1 MHFPSLPSD
10 DLRQPQG
17 RAFAPLGSLLLP
29 VATDIGPSGLAA
41 ICARRARMHACRL
54 AFGRRRPV
62 GPEGKICWPPDG
74 AFFRALDL
82 ENNFFGSLLL
92 SADKYIHQLRTTPQR
107 HKGLTKRFV
116 AVSSLAI
123 LAGYRQQRRTAAG
136 PRAMALRSRLV
147 LVAAACGAGPS
158 GVAALSSGR
167 AGARSGLRARWSR
180 NRAGCLTAAGIIQ
193 KRYRRYLTNWIEA
206 LISLN
211 G

>member
-1 MHFPSLPSD
+1 
-10 DLRQPQG
+10 
-17 RAFAPLGSLLLP
+17 
-29 VATDIGPSGLAA
+29 
-41 ICARRARMHACRL
+41 MHACRL

-123 LAGYRQQRRTAAG
+123 LAGYRQQRRAAAG
-136 PRAMALRSRLV
+136 PRFCAARVPAAARGRLWAGAVRAWGDVARAGWIAWQALVLRDQSGRDHRLTRSREV
-147 LVAAACGAGPS
+147 PIRKGQFFACALGPRRRS
-158 GVAALSSGR
+158 CSQAKAIRGHSRRLPGGLACKR
-167 AGARSGLRARWSR
+167 AGSRSGARE
-180 NRAGCLTAAGIIQ
+180 AGQA
-193 KRYRRYLTNWIEA
+193 
-206 LISLN
+206 
-211 G
+211 